1 MLFGRPEART
11 LKPPIMPGQG
21 KTIGWTAYSLVEA
34 RQAEAAGADYLGVSP
49 IYTTQT
55 KADAG
60 PSAGIQLIQQIKS
73 AVKVPLITIGGIS
86 PANAPDVVRAGADGL
101 CAISAVVGREVVR
114 AEIEKYQRLFRQFA
128 PETRP

>member
-1 MLFGRPEART
+1 
-11 LKPPIMPGQG
+11 
-21 KTIGWTAYSLVEA
+21 
-34 RQAEAAGADYLGVSP
+34 
-49 IYTTQT
+49 
-55 KADAG
+55 
-60 PSAGIQLIQQIKS
+60 LIQQIKS